1 MDRGR
6 AGVEGGRL
14 LMWGEGGRWCL
25 GRPTPARLLL
35 LLLLRLWGGGG
46 AEGEKDEKNG
56 AELQHANMN
65 TPIRTNISALR
76 QRTKPFDWFKQ
87 VQD

>member
-35 LLLLRLWGGGG
+35 LLLLRLWRGG

-56 AELQHANMN
+56 AELQHANIN
-65 TPIRTNISALR
+65 TLMRTNISALL
-76 QRTKPFDWFKQ
+76 QRTKHFDWFKQ